1 MKRLLITFLML
12 FTAYLSSDAQTFVTI
27 GTGNE
32 VPTYTLYSPIYRFS
46 ATSSTRN
53 NRSNIL
59 FTAAELATAGLPSG
73 AVITGIS
80 FDKNGTG
87 ATNTPSNLTV
97 RMYAANSSSTPPL
110 STSTTWNDILAS
122 HTSVLTDQAFVIPG
136 TAGWVQFPFATNFT
150 YTGGSLEIAIESEI
164 SGGSPYGTDKWDWK
178 YTNGYADYIVAGIS
192 SSTSFSS
199 TLSSTTSTYKHRPN
213 VQIHYIVPQGL
224 DLTVVSLLSPSAPV
238 SSGSL
243 VPVSV
248 DLGNAA
254 TTTITSASV
263 TYQVNNNTP
272 VTETFNGNILQ
283 AGSTS
288 FTFSTPMTVP
298 TSTFDLKVWVSNIN
312 GQGPDN
318 NSGNDTLVA
327 SICPA
332 LAAGTYTLGGA
343 TPDYSSIAAF
353 VDRVNCGGIAG
364 PVTLSIQP
372 GTYPMTATLNNV
384 PGAAAGSSITFSSA
398 TSVASDVILEVD
410 TPANAGGLYV
420 EGTDGVTFANLTF
433 RRNAIPSTTS
443 FLLSFSGGSDNGS
456 VVNCNFVD
464 STGTSTSSLNRAIL
478 ISQSGGVAV
487 QNNVFNGFYY
497 GVELEALA
505 SNNALQNI
513 VASNQFYDYKYRA
526 MLVGEQLGIQ
536 IVGNRFVNFGGTST
550 AGAAIYMSA
559 NRSFVVQDNDI
570 SGGISGYGIYSTNN
584 NGDSTAYCQ
593 FINNS
598 IVGTTAS
605 GITSA
610 TIVHYGMYLIS
621 STTDGN
627 DFVEVLN
634 NTVNLNITTTSTST
648 LQSGVYF
655 SGGSAATPAWDGVR
669 FINNNIAVFPTP
681 GNTLPPNYRA
691 LRFSIPTAAD
701 IGDFNHNNYY
711 LGGGTNNLIRINS
724 PLNDFATLQDWR
736 DTTGNDLNGLNVD
749 PVFATTN
756 SGIPTAAGLDNA
768 GMPLAAVATDITGA
782 TRDLLTPDIGA
793 YEFSPNTRDLAVVS
807 LLNPVFSCGLGA
819 SEPVTVV
826 LENIGLNAIST
837 ADLTLIFNGGT
848 PQVNALNRTINP
860 ADTIHFTF
868 TNTVNMATGG
878 NYTFEI
884 YVTTANDGNPLNDTL
899 RTDVLNPLLNNF
911 PYLIDFEAASVGV
924 ATGLPDGWT
933 INPVTGFR
941 FQVEDGTTSSTNTGP
956 TVDHTLGTAAG
967 KYIYSEASSGSAGDV
982 AQLISPCLNLSSLT
996 APAVQF
1002 WYHMYGADIDRLVIE
1017 AEVGGNWVPVD
1028 SIVGEQQ
1035 TANADPWLMYRTLIP
1050 TNAAAIRFSVVRGT
1064 SFDGDVALD
1073 DIRIL
1078 ESPTTDIR
1086 VTRLVSP
1093 LQGCALTNSEPIT
1106 AEFINVGIDTL
1117 NNSPVGYR
1125 INGGSVSVGALSNFL
1140 PGDTLVYTFPVNAD
1154 LSTLGANYTIEIFN
1168 SNTNDGFTSNDTAVG
1183 VAHNYPV
1190 VNSFPYNQDFEAN
1203 DGGWYAS
1210 GSNSSWAYGTP
1221 AGSVIDTAAS
1231 GTKAWVTNLTGLYNA
1246 SETSY
1251 LQSPCFDFSS
1261 LVDPDVEFDIWW
1273 NTNGTA
1279 GVTNLAYSTDGG
1291 ATWSPVGNTTSGIS
1305 NWFNYAGNATSL
1317 TQPGWQ
1323 GNPGSGGWV
1332 RAKHNVG
1339 FLAGEPNVSF
1349 RVQFFSST
1357 STIQRDGVGID
1368 NFSVSQRTSPIFVEV
1383 DEMGDS
1389 CSVTPRTVTAEIV
1402 HAFPLTSV
1410 DLNYDLGTGTFVNAP
1425 MTFAAGRWS
1434 GNIPAG
1440 TPNTLVTYR
1449 VVATDSAGQTDTS
1462 EALTYTDDY
1471 LVINAGNDTTI
1482 MMGDTATLTAMF
1494 NTSAP
1499 LLITEVDLGGTDALE
1514 IQNVSNATIDVTGWK
1529 VVVRDSYTDINSVNS
1544 IVQTLSGTLTP
1555 GQTITYS
1562 DGSTSPDYWGNNL
1575 FWNPGAFPSFTG
1587 WVMILDPSNEVVD
1600 AVFWSWPESNIQ
1612 AAAISVGGNPINLTG
1627 AWMGDGLNTSTVPAG
1642 ITISRIGNVDNN
1654 DSTGFGFIN
1663 ASIGTTNPGLQLP
1676 FNGSGVNWT
1685 TLNGTLIDT
1694 TSVIRVSPSVTTS
1707 YVATISDGICTKSDT
1722 VVVNV
1727 NQPLPD
1733 VGVSAFV
1740 NPTSTT
1746 PINGTPIQVT
1756 VIVNNYGPVDVSG
1769 FDVAFAV
1776 DGGTSISTNTIST
1789 NITAGDSIQHTFT
1802 LSWTPTT
1809 SGALE
1814 LCAFTTGAQNEVNF
1828 SNDTSCITLNSTV
1841 SVEDLAKSNA
1851 LISKVYPNPASTE
1864 VFFELKS
1871 AQVGSRLEVYD
1882 NIGRLVHTQDIDQ
1895 ANQTVRIT
1903 TENWATGLYSYS
1915 LITPSEV
1922 QYGKLIIK
1930 R

>member
-32 VPTYTLYSPIYRFS
+32 VPATTLYSPIYRFS
-46 ATSSTRN
+46 ATSSTRF

-73 AVITGIS
+73 AIITGVS

-87 ATNTPSNLTV
+87 ATVTPSNLTV
-97 RMYAANSSSTPPL
+97 RMYASNSNATPPL
-110 STSTTWNDILAS
+110 LTSTTWNDILGT
-122 HTSVLTDQAFVIPG
+122 HTQVLNDPAFVIPG

-150 YTGGSLEIAIESEI
+150 YNGGGLEIAIESEI
-164 SGGSPYGTDKWDWK
+164 SGSSPYATDNWDWK
-178 YTNGYADYIVAGIS
+178 YTTGFSDYIIGVVS
-192 SSTSFSS
+192 SSSLQS
-199 TLSSTTSTYKHRPN
+199 TLSNTSTLYKDRPN
-213 VQIHYIVPQGL
+213 IQIHYIVPQGL
-224 DLTVVSLLSPSAPV
+224 DLTVVSLSSPVAPV
-238 SSGSL
+238 SSGST

-248 DLGNAA
+248 ELGNAA
-254 TTTITSASV
+254 SNTVTSASV

-288 FTFSTPMTVP
+288 FTFTTPMTVP
-298 TSTFDLKVWVSNIN
+298 ATTFDLKVWVSNVN
-312 GQGPDN
+312 GQGADN
-318 NSGNDTLVA
+318 NISNDTLTA

-343 TPDYSSIAAF
+343 SPDYTSIAAF

-364 PVTLSIQP
+364 PVTLSISP
-372 GTYPMTATLNNV
+372 GTYPMTATLNDV
-384 PGAAAGSSITFSSA
+384 SGAAAGNSITFSSS

-410 TPANAGGLYV
+410 TPANAGGIYV
-420 EGTDGVTFANLTF
+420 NGTDGVSFANLTF
-433 RRNAIPSTTS
+433 RRNAIPSTAS
-443 FLLSFSGGSDNGS
+443 FLVSFLNGSDNGS
-456 VVNCNFVD
+456 VVNCNFID
-464 STGTSTSSLNRAIL
+464 STGTSTSSLNRAIG
-478 ISQSGGVAV
+478 ISQSGGIAV

-497 GVELEALA
+497 GIELEALA
-505 SNNALQNI
+505 SNYALQNI
-513 VASNQFYDYKYRA
+513 ISSNQFYDYKYRA

-536 IVGNRFVNFGGTST
+536 IVGNRFVNFAGTST
-550 AGAAIYMSA
+550 AGAAMYLSA
-559 NRSFVVQDNDI
+559 NRSVVVQDNDI

-598 IVGTTAS
+598 IVGTTGS
-605 GITSA
+605 EITSA

-627 DFVEVLN
+627 DYVEVLN
-634 NTVNLNITTTSTST
+634 NTINLNITSTSTST
-648 LQSGVYF
+648 LQAGVYF
-655 SGGSAATPAWDGVR
+655 SGGSTTTPAWDGVR
-669 FINNNIAVFPTP
+669 FINNNIAVYPTA

-691 LRFSIPTAAD
+691 LRFSIPTASD
-701 IGDFNHNNYY
+701 IGDINNNNYY

-724 PLNDFATLQDWR
+724 PLNDFASLQDWR

-749 PVFATTN
+749 PVFATSN

-768 GMPLAAVATDITGA
+768 GIPLAAVATDITGA
-782 TRDLLTPDIGA
+782 IRDPLTPDVGA

-819 SEPVTVV
+819 TEPVTVV

-837 ADLTLIFNGGT
+837 ADVTLIFNGGT

-868 TNTVNMATGG
+868 ANTVNMASGG

-911 PYLIDFEAASVGV
+911 PYLIDFESANVGV

-933 INPVTGFR
+933 INPETGFR
-941 FQVEDGTTSSTNTGP
+941 FQVEDGPTVSTATGP
-956 TVDHTLGTAAG
+956 TVDHTLGTAVG
-967 KYIYSEASSGSAGDV
+967 KYIYSEASSGSLGDV
-982 AQLISPCLNLSSLT
+982 AQLTSPCLNLSGLT
-996 APAVQF
+996 TPAVQF
-1002 WYHMYGADIDRLVIE
+1002 WYHMYGADIDRLIIE
-1017 AEVGGNWVPVD
+1017 AEVAGNWVAVD

-1035 TANADPWLMYRTLIP
+1035 TANADPWMMFRTLIP
-1050 TNAAAIRFSVVRGT
+1050 ANAGAIRFSVIRGI

-1078 ESPTTDIR
+1078 ESPTTDVR
-1086 VTRLVSP
+1086 VTQLISP

-1117 NNSPVGYR
+1117 TNSPVGYR
-1125 INGGSVSVGALSNFL
+1125 INGGNVSVGAIPSLL
-1140 PGDTLVYTFPVNAD
+1140 PGDTIQYTFPVNAD
-1154 LSTLGANYTIEIFN
+1154 LSTLNNTYTIEIFN
-1168 SNTNDGFTSNDTAVG
+1168 SNTNDGFVANDTAVG
-1183 VAHNYPV
+1183 VARNFSV
-1190 VNSFPYNQDFEAN
+1190 VNSFPYNEDFEAN

-1221 AGSVIDTAAS
+1221 DGAVIDTAAS

-1279 GVTNLAYSTDGG
+1279 GVANLAYSTDGG
-1291 ATWSPVGNTTSGIS
+1291 ATWSPVGTNTSGIS
-1305 NWFNYAGNATSL
+1305 NWFNYVGNATSL
-1317 TQPGWQ
+1317 SQPGWQ

-1339 FLAGEPNVSF
+1339 FLAGEPSVSF

-1357 STIQRDGVGID
+1357 STTQRDGVGID
-1368 NFSVSQRTSPIFVEV
+1368 NFIVSQRTSPIFVDV

-1389 CSVTPRTVTAEIV
+1389 CSVNPRTVTAEIV
-1402 HAFPLTSV
+1402 HAYPLTSV
-1410 DLNYDLGTGTFVNAP
+1410 DLNYDLGSGTFVSTP
-1425 MTFAAGRWS
+1425 MTLAAGRWS

-1440 TPNTLVTYR
+1440 TPNTRITYR
-1449 VVATDSAGQTDTS
+1449 VIATDSAGQTDTS
-1462 EALTYTDDY
+1462 LIQSYIDDY
-1471 LVINAGNDTTI
+1471 LVISAGNDTTI
-1482 MMGDTATLTAMF
+1482 MLGDTATL
-1494 NTSAP
+1494 
-1499 LLITEVDLGGTDALE
+1499 I
-1514 IQNVSNATIDVTGWK
+1514 AT
-1529 VVVRDSYTDINSVNS
+1529 
-1544 IVQTLSGTLTP
+1544 
-1555 GQTITYS
+1555 
-1562 DGSTSPDYWGNNL
+1562 
-1575 FWNPGAFPSFTG
+1575 
-1587 WVMILDPSNEVVD
+1587 
-1600 AVFWSWPESNIQ
+1600 
-1612 AAAISVGGNPINLTG
+1612 
-1627 AWMGDGLNTSTVPAG
+1627 
-1642 ITISRIGNVDNN
+1642 
-1654 DSTGFGFIN
+1654 TGFGQSTSLGDNTVNAGTNCGGGFMFDLTATNSDLLIN
-1663 ASIGTTNPGLQLP
+1663 GFDLYPTNTGSQTVEIYYIQGSKNGQQTAQASWTLEGTYTINPTASTIVPLTLNSGFVIPAGQTYGVYLVYHSSYSTGSTNYANNDLTITNGEGFCTAWATCCSPRQWVGTVYYGRP
-1676 FNGSGVNWT
+1676 FNLTWT
-1685 TLNGTLIDT
+1685 DIAGNTLGTSDT
-1694 TSVIRVSPSVTTS
+1694 LRVSPSTTTS
-1707 YVATISDGICTKSDT
+1707 YVVTVADSVCSKSDT
-1722 VVVNV
+1722 VIVNV

-1733 VGVSAFV
+1733 VGVSAFI
-1740 NPTSTT
+1740 NPTATT
-1746 PINGTPIQVT
+1746 PIDGTPIQVT

-1789 NITAGDSIQHTFT
+1789 NIPAGDSIQHTFT

-1809 SGALE
+1809 AGVLE

-1828 SNDTSCITLNSTV
+1828 SNDTTCITLNSTV
-1841 SVEDLAKSNA
+1841 SVEELAKSNA

-1871 AQVGSRLEVYD
+1871 AQAGSRLEVFD
-1882 NIGRLVHTQDIDQ
+1882 NIGRLVHSQDIDQ
-1895 ANQTVRIT
+1895 ASQTVRIAT
-1903 TENWATGLYSYS
+1903 DNWATGLYSYS
-1915 LITPSEV
+1915 LTTSNEI
-1922 QYGKLIIK
+1922 QHGKLIIK

>member
-1 MKRLLITFLML
+1 M
-12 FTAYLSSDAQTFVTI
+12 
-27 GTGNE
+27 
-32 VPTYTLYSPIYRFS
+32 
-46 ATSSTRN
+46 
-53 NRSNIL
+53 
-59 FTAAELATAGLPSG
+59 
-73 AVITGIS
+73 
-80 FDKNGTG
+80 
-87 ATNTPSNLTV
+87 
-97 RMYAANSSSTPPL
+97 
-110 STSTTWNDILAS
+110 
-122 HTSVLTDQAFVIPG
+122 
-136 TAGWVQFPFATNFT
+136 
-150 YTGGSLEIAIESEI
+150 
-164 SGGSPYGTDKWDWK
+164 
-178 YTNGYADYIVAGIS
+178 
-192 SSTSFSS
+192 
-199 TLSSTTSTYKHRPN
+199 
-213 VQIHYIVPQGL
+213 
-224 DLTVVSLLSPSAPV
+224 
-238 SSGSL
+238 
-243 VPVSV
+243 
-248 DLGNAA
+248 
-254 TTTITSASV
+254 
-263 TYQVNNNTP
+263 
-272 VTETFNGNILQ
+272 
-283 AGSTS
+283 
-288 FTFSTPMTVP
+288 
-298 TSTFDLKVWVSNIN
+298 
-312 GQGPDN
+312 
-318 NSGNDTLVA
+318 
-327 SICPA
+327 
-332 LAAGTYTLGGA
+332 
-343 TPDYSSIAAF
+343 
-353 VDRVNCGGIAG
+353 
-364 PVTLSIQP
+364 
-372 GTYPMTATLNNV
+372 
-384 PGAAAGSSITFSSA
+384 
-398 TSVASDVILEVD
+398 
-410 TPANAGGLYV
+410 
-420 EGTDGVTFANLTF
+420 
-433 RRNAIPSTTS
+433 
-443 FLLSFSGGSDNGS
+443 
-456 VVNCNFVD
+456 
-464 STGTSTSSLNRAIL
+464 
-478 ISQSGGVAV
+478 
-487 QNNVFNGFYY
+487 
-497 GVELEALA
+497 
-505 SNNALQNI
+505 
-513 VASNQFYDYKYRA
+513 
-526 MLVGEQLGIQ
+526 
-536 IVGNRFVNFGGTST
+536 GNRFVNFGGTST

-681 GNTLPPNYRA
+681 GNTLPPNFRA

-860 ADTIHFTF
+860 ADTIHYTF

-933 INPVTGFR
+933 INPETGFR

-1017 AEVGGNWVPVD
+1017 AEVGGNWVPID

-1389 CSVTPRTVTAEIV
+1389 CSVTPRTVTTEIV

-1440 TPNTLVTYR
+1440 TPNARIEYR
-1449 VVATDSAGQTDTS
+1449 VIATDSAGQTDTS
-1462 EALTYTDDY
+1462 ESLNYVDDY
-1471 LVINAGNDTTI
+1471 LEVSAGNDTTI
-1482 MMGDTATLTAMF
+1482 LLGDTATLIGVSSAIGSDSLFTMNSGGNSCGGGVMF
-1494 NTSAP
+1494 NIIPTTTIIVNGFNVRGNSNASNAAVRVYFKTGTYLGNETDSTVWTFHDAVSIVTATGQLAFVPIAP
-1499 LLITEVDLGGTDALE
+1499 LIL
-1514 IQNVSNATIDVTGWK
+1514 NAGQRYGIFINYNA
-1529 VVVRDSYTDINSVNS
+1529 SYTN
-1544 IVQTLSGTLTP
+1544 GTN
-1555 GQTITYS
+1555 TYS
-1562 DGSTSPDYWGNNL
+1562 NSDLSIEVGAGLCGL
-1575 FWNPGAFPSFTG
+1575 FSG
-1587 WVMILDPSNEVVD
+1587 
-1600 AVFWSWPESNIQ
+1600 
-1612 AAAISVGGNPINLTG
+1612 
-1627 AWMGDGLNTSTVPAG
+1627 
-1642 ITISRIGNVDNN
+1642 
-1654 DSTGFGFIN
+1654 IN
-1663 ASIGTTNPGLQLP
+1663 AGRM
-1676 FNGSGVNWT
+1676 FNGSVVYSKPASIVWSDLTGNILGNSD
-1685 TLNGTLIDT
+1685 TL
-1694 TSVIRVSPSVTTS
+1694 RVSPTTTS
-1707 YVATISDGICTKSDT
+1707 TYVVLINDSICTKSDT

-1746 PINGTPIQVT
+1746 PIDGTPIQVT

-1789 NITAGDSIQHTFT
+1789 NIPAGDSIQHTFT

-1841 SVEDLAKSNA
+1841 SVEDLTKSNA

-1871 AQVGSRLEVYD
+1871 AQAGSRLEVYN
-1882 NIGRLVHTQDIDQ
+1882 NIGRLVHTQHIDQ
-1895 ANQTVRIT
+1895 ASQTVRIT